1 MMQILKTS
9 ADVYLE
15 EADGLLDRGDTLQA
29 SEKYYKAAEEAI
41 KILSGILLEDDIIS
55 EVRNKDWNTEIIN
68 KAVFKLSSILGKW
81 IIESWGSAI
90 ALITVNLDAQ
100 QIKKYRESIVRLV
113 QVADE
118 RFNRKIIERS

>member
-1 MMQILKTS
+1 MQILKTS

-15 EADGLLDRGDTLQA
+15 EADELLDRGDTLQA

-100 QIKKYRESIVRLV
+100 QIKKYREGIVRLV

>member
-1 MMQILKTS
+1 MQILKTS

-15 EADGLLDRGDTLQA
+15 EGDEFLKRSDLSQA

-41 KILSGILLEDDIIS
+41 KILSGILLDDIIS

-68 KAVFKLSSILGKW
+68 KAVFKLSEILGKW
-81 IIESWGSAI
+81 VIESWGSAI

-100 QIKKYRESIVRLV
+100 QVKEYRESIAKLV
-113 QVADE
+113 QIADE
-118 RFNRKIIERS
+118 RFNRKVIERS